1 MVSIEKYIE
10 VNKSLWNGKTPIHL
24 KSDFYDVEG
33 FKKGKSSLKPLEIEA
48 LGNVK
53 GKSIL
58 HLQCHFG
65 MDSLS
70 WARLGAKVTGID
82 LSDKAIDAAIYL
94 NDELGLDAEFI
105 CSNIYDLKNVLDK
118 KFDIV
123 FTSYGTIGWLP
134 DLDKW
139 AEIASHFLK
148 EGGTFFIAEF
158 HPVLWM
164 FDDKFTR
171 FQYSYFNDEAII
183 EECIGTYAERDAD
196 FKHES
201 YGWNHPLADVI
212 SPLIKHG
219 LSIELFEE
227 FPYSYYNCF
236 NNAVEIGEGKWQV
249 KGFENKLPMMFS
261 IKAVKRK
268 KD

>member
-1 MVSIEKYIE
+1 MEEYIK
-10 VNKSLWNGKTPIHL
+10 VNKSLWNGKTAIHL

-33 FKKGKSSLKPLEIEA
+33 FKKGRSTLNPIELIG
-48 LGNVK
+48 LGDVK

-70 WARLGAKVTGID
+70 WARLGAKVTAID
-82 LSDKAIDAAIYL
+82 LSDKAIDAAKLL

-105 CSNIYDLKNVLDK
+105 CSNIYDLKNVLNK

-139 AEIASHFLK
+139 ADIVSHFLK
-148 EGGTFFIAEF
+148 DGGTFFIAEF
-158 HPVLWM
+158 HPVVWM
-164 FDDKFTR
+164 FDDNFTGI
-171 FQYSYFNDEAII
+171 QYSYFNDEAII
-183 EECIGTYAERDAD
+183 EEIKGTYAERDAD
-196 FKHES
+196 FRHLS
-201 YGWNHPLADVI
+201 YGWNHPI
-212 SPLIKHG
+212 SEVLGSLINHG
-219 LSIELFEE
+219 LKLELFEE
-227 FPYSYYNCF
+227 YPFSYYNCF
-236 NNAVEIGEGKWQV
+236 NNTVKIDDGTWQI

-261 IKAVKRK
+261 IKAVKK
-268 KD
+268 ESKD